1 MNKNDGIIYNLDN
14 KPVINAAMG
23 EFLIDF
29 DFEQQKI
36 LKCFL
41 DDGFSVRGFA
51 YLGVSAARMKVLYSY
66 AKEDQYHI
74 VTDLDIW
81 KTVHTDFSDVQFELA
96 VQALYTGK
104 KIVVADIK
112 NANML
117 SIQMLML
124 IIEAA
129 ENRIDISSRLNSDI
143 EYDIIAA
150 DVNKK
155 IKSKNKLDKLKSDLL
170 YFVVE

>member
-14 KPVINAAMG
+14 EPAINITDG

-29 DFEQQKI
+29 DFEQRKI

-51 YLGVSAARMKVLYSY
+51 YSGVSAARMKVLYTY

-81 KTVHTDFSDVQFELA
+81 KTIHTDFSDVQFELA

-129 ENRIDISSRLNSDI
+129 ENRVDISSQLNSDI

-170 YFVVE
+170 YFIVE